1 MPLYRT
7 TLYLLFLFSLVSA
20 SGHLRLELTASTNCH
35 IRLTTDFSDETL
47 LLHMGEKRITSFHP
61 QTVRP
66 DKIRVGLSLAPGGKM
81 SYFDFALKN
90 TGQQLRHLFED
101 EDLVVLIQSVY
112 ECNRGFYGLTCEFV
126 GTPTTVATTT
136 VTTTVE
142 TRTPT
147 TPLPLIAPD
156 SEGFSRLIITIL
168 LVIIISLTVLIIVFG
183 ILLLSTETKQQH
195 IIFADTTKIP
205 AQKKYKGDCIY
216 EEIKEVRYTTAPF
229 QMVEVGN
236 WI

>member
-7 TLYLLFLFSLVSA
+7 ALYLLFLFSLAAA
-20 SGHLRLELTASTNCH
+20 SGHLRLELTASTTFH

-47 LLHMGEKRITSFHP
+47 LLHMGERRITSFHP

-101 EDLVVLIQSVY
+101 SELVVLIQSVY

-126 GTPTTVATTT
+126 GTPKMTTTTT
-136 VTTTVE
+136 VTTTTVS
-142 TRTPT
+142 TTTDSQIPQLQT
-147 TPLPLIAPD
+147 TPLPLIAEN
-156 SEGFSRLIITIL
+156 SESFSR
-168 LVIIISLTVLIIVFG
+168 
-183 ILLLSTETKQQH
+183 
-195 IIFADTTKIP
+195 
-205 AQKKYKGDCIY
+205 
-216 EEIKEVRYTTAPF
+216 
-229 QMVEVGN
+229 
-236 WI
+236 